1 MRHAAEIPTVEV
13 MNSGLRERKKADTRR
28 ALVETAVRL
37 CLERGYRS
45 VTVTD
50 ITDEVGVS
58 RRTFSNYFDG
68 LPQCLAGFGITVLDD
83 VLEVLTGQPTTATS
97 DDLLRVGLHSFAD
110 RVAGGLDEY
119 SLLMASHPE
128 LVGAEF
134 ASQHEIVDRVG
145 SKINELLQLGEGD
158 LRATVMAGCLVQLTH
173 IVGNSW
179 IAAGRPGGVDGLKQQ
194 LDLGS
199 SIFNLSALSAQ

>member
-1 MRHAAEIPTVEV
+1 

-83 VLEVLTGQPTTATS
+83 VLEVITGQPITAS
-97 DDLLRVGLHSFAD
+97 ADDLLRIGLHSFAD
-110 RVAGGLDEY
+110 RVSGGLDDY
-119 SLLMASHPE
+119 TLLMASHPE

-134 ASQHEIVDRVG
+134 ASQNEIADRVG
-145 SKINELLQLGEGD
+145 GKIHEVLQLGPGD
-158 LRATVMAGCLVQLTH
+158 LRAVVLAGCLVQLTH
-173 IVGNSW
+173 IVGTRW
-179 IAAGRPGGVDGLKQQ
+179 IADGRPGGVDGLKQQ
-194 LDLGS
+194 LDVAA
-199 SIFNLSALSAQ
+199 SIFNLSALTAG